1 MSLACTHASRTPVLQ
16 GWQAVAR
23 GAGGGGG
30 AATQGTA
37 PAVGAVAA
45 QCMLVMELT
54 QALPEWNNWLAYDV
68 LFVRSVQGCLL
79 WAQLQL

>member
-1 MSLACTHASRTPVLQ
+1 MPPARPCCRAGRRWHAAP
-16 GWQAVAR
+16 
-23 GAGGGGG
+23 GGGGG